1 VNEVIDNVLAPNG
14 VSNGCLI
21 NEVALDDVDRVSP
34 RHVIE
39 AVVVAH
45 NHTNAVAT
53 LQKFGHKATPDIA
66 GSTRH

>member
-14 VSNGCLI
+14 ESNRCLI

-45 NHTNAVAT
+45 NHADAVAT
-53 LQKFGHKATPDIA
+53 LKKFGHKATPDIA